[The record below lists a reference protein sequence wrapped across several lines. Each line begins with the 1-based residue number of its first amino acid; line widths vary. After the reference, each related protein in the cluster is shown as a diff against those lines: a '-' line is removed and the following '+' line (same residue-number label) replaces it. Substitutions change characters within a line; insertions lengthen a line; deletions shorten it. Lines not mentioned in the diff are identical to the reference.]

1 MFIFCNS
8 IHITFQKRQNCGEK
22 AGQWLPGPVVE
33 GPQGSLGNGGK
44 VLYLH
49 GSGVSTSI
57 YTCHMSQTQLS
68 N

>member
-1 MFIFCNS
+1 M
-8 IHITFQKRQNCGEK
+8 QNCGEK

-33 GPQGSLGNGGK
+33 GPQGSLGNGGN

-57 YTCHMSQTQLS
+57 YTCHMSHTQLS